1 MKTLITGA
9 TGRLGSKIVQS
20 VLTRIPASELAVSV
34 RNSEKASDLKE
45 LGIDVRQADFNDP
58 SSLEKAFAGVERL
71 LLISADGDNETRI
84 KQHIQAVEAAKQADV
99 SFIAYT
105 SLADATNSQN
115 LMAPPHVATEQAIKE
130 TGIPYSFLRN
140 NWYLENEADS
150 IKAALQGAP
159 WITSAGS
166 GKVGWALQQ
175 DYAEAAAHVL
185 TEDGHEFTTY
195 ELSGPLYTQEEL
207 VGHLESVTGK
217 DITIKQVS
225 DEEYAEAMRQAGVP
239 DFAIPI
245 VVGIQESIR
254 VGSLATETSDFEAV
268 LGRSVTPIEE
278 ALKQLVSSLS

>member
-20 VLTRIPASELAVSV
+20 VLTRISASELAVSV
-34 RNSEKASDLKE
+34 RNPEKAKDLKE
-45 LGIDVRQADFNDP
+45 LGVDVRQADFNDP
-58 SSLEKAFAGVERL
+58 ASLEKAFTGIDRL

-84 KQHIQAVEAAKQADV
+84 KQHTQAVEAAKQAGV

-115 LMAPPHVATEQAIKE
+115 LMAPPHVATEAAIKE

-150 IKAALQGAP
+150 IKASLQGAP

-166 GKVGWALQQ
+166 GKVGWVLQQ
-175 DYAEAAAHVL
+175 DYAEAAARVI
-185 TEDGHEFTTY
+185 TEEGHDFTTY
-195 ELSGPLYTQEEL
+195 ELAGPLYTQEEL

-217 DITIKQVS
+217 DITLKQVS
-225 DEEYAEAMRQAGVP
+225 DDEYAEAMKQAGVP

-254 VGSLATETSDFEAV
+254 VGSLATEKSDFETV
-268 LGRSVTPIEE
+268 LGRPVTPIED
-278 ALKQLVSSLS
+278 ALKHLVSSLS

>member
-20 VLTRIPASELAVSV
+20 VLTRISASELAVSV
-34 RNSEKASDLKE
+34 RNPEKATDLKE
-45 LGIDVRQADFNDP
+45 LGVDVRQADFNDP
-58 SSLEKAFAGVERL
+58 ASLEKAFTGIDHL

-84 KQHIQAVEAAKQADV
+84 KQHTQAVEAAKQAGV

-140 NWYLENEADS
+140 NWYLENETDS
-150 IKAALQGAP
+150 IKAATQGAP

-175 DYAEAAAHVL
+175 DYAEAAARVL
-185 TEDGHEFTTY
+185 TEEGHDFTTY

-217 DITIKQVS
+217 DISVKQVS
-225 DEEYAEAMRQAGVP
+225 DEEYAEAMKQAGVP

-254 VGSLATETSDFEAV
+254 VGSLATEKSDFEAV
-268 LGRSVTPIEE
+268 LGRPVTSIEE
-278 ALKQLVSSLS
+278 ALKQLVSSI